1 VILYSVVIAIQERQV
16 RHLVIATHPSAKS
29 FNHAVVEAYMSAL
42 IERKHR
48 GECRDL
54 YAANFNPVLSAHDLA
69 AIGRGKASKD
79 IREEQA
85 AIRRADVITL
95 IAPLWWSG
103 FPAMLKGYLDR
114 VFCAGFAYVIKRG
127 DYLPGLGGRKGVIIT
142 TSGASKEELK
152 SGGRLRA
159 FKTIYDEGL
168 MQFCGI
174 EMVQHLYLCGI
185 DPAMSKADGEMR
197 LGEVRRFVGRAF

>member
-1 VILYSVVIAIQERQV
+1 V
-16 RHLVIATHPSAKS
+16 RHLVIVAHPSAKS

-42 IERKHR
+42 SERKHR
-48 GECRDL
+48 VECRDL
-54 YAANFNPVLSAHDLA
+54 YAANFNPVLSARDLA
-69 AIGRGKASKD
+69 AVGHGKASKD
-79 IREEQA
+79 IRDEQA

-95 IAPLWWSG
+95 VAPLWWSS
-103 FPAMLKGYLDR
+103 FPAMLKGYFDR

-127 DYLPGLGGRKGVIIT
+127 DYLPGLGGKQGVIIT

-152 SGGRLRA
+152 SSGRLRA

-174 EMVQHLYLCGI
+174 KLVQHLHLCGI
-185 DPAMSKADGEMR
+185 DPTMTKAEGEKR
-197 LGEVRRFVGRAF
+197 LVEVRRFVGRTF